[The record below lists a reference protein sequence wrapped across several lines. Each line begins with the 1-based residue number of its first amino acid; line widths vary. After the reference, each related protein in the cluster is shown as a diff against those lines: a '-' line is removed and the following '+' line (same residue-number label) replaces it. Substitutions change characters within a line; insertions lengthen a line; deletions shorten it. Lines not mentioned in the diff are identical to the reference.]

1 MRNFNSM
8 IGDRIQQAR
17 KAASLSQ
24 EELSRV
30 LGFNDRQILSNIEAG
45 KRKVS
50 ADELV
55 RFVDSLQRP
64 LEYFTDP
71 FLISEE
77 GAISWRTEAS
87 GAALTEFENW
97 AKTLIGSQRRLAQM
111 LNEKISPLR
120 FHLPLT
126 TKSSYEDAWNKAEA
140 LVDMWSLGK
149 NPAARLKESVETEMG
164 VMVLYVDAPA
174 QVSGGACNLPE
185 ISTIFINRTHSLGRR
200 NFTLAHE
207 LFHLLTWTNMPPPK
221 FDFETESTAAEVKQS
236 RQEHLADQFAAALL
250 MPFASLEEKWKSF
263 DSATM
268 AFKKWVTKTAEFFL
282 VSPKALHNRLRWV
295 QEYIALL
302 KEYLKL
308 EPEKLHYD
316 VPAPSLYSAV
326 FIKRLHAALTKGLL
340 TARKA
345 AELLDLSLDGL
356 SDLFS
361 TYQLDPCYDL

>member
-1 MRNFNSM
+1 MRNFNFM

-24 EELSRV
+24 EALSQA
-30 LGFNDRQILSNIEAG
+30 LGFNDRQILSNIESG

-50 ADELV
+50 ADELI
-55 RFVDSLQRP
+55 RFVDSLQQP

-77 GAISWRTEAS
+77 GAISWRTESNA
-87 GAALTEFENW
+87 AALAEFENW
-97 AKTLIGSQRRLAQM
+97 AKTLIGSQRKLAQM
-111 LNEKISPLR
+111 LDEKISPLR

-126 TKSSYEDAWNKAEA
+126 TKSSYEDAWRKAEA

-149 NPAARLKESVETEMG
+149 NPAVRLKESVETEMG
-164 VMVLYVDAPA
+164 VMVLYVDAPH

-185 ISTIFINRTHSLGRR
+185 ISTIFINRTQSLGRR

-207 LFHLLTWTNMPPPK
+207 LFHLLTWTTMPPPK
-221 FDFETESTAAEVKQS
+221 FDLESDGPVGESKQS

-250 MPFASLEEKWKSF
+250 MPFSSLEEQWKNF

-268 AFKKWVTKTAEFFL
+268 VFRKWVTKTAEFFL
-282 VSPKALHNRLRWV
+282 VSPKALHNRLRWI
-295 QEYIALL
+295 QEYIVLL
-302 KEYLKL
+302 KQHLKI
-308 EPEKLHYD
+308 EPEKLHYET
-316 VPAPSLYSAV
+316 PMPSLYSSI
-326 FIKRLHAALTKGLL
+326 FIKRLHTSLAKRLL

-345 AELLDLSLDGL
+345 AELLNLSLDGL
-356 SDLFS
+356 TNLFKD
-361 TYQLDPCYDL
+361 YNLEPCYDL